1 MRTIPLEE
9 GSLWKSKLRQNE
21 FPLFS
26 QKQDMVLPKICSLTG
41 RLLAH
46 PDYHQE
52 MLDNYAK
59 YSQKYW
65 EGVEKRKQIYRM
77 QRYLETH

>member
-1 MRTIPLEE
+1 MPTIPLEE
-9 GSLWKSKLRQNE
+9 GSLWKSKLRQNT
-21 FPLFS
+21 FPLSF
-26 QKQDMVLPKICSLTG
+26 QKEDMILPKICTLTG
-41 RLLAH
+41 RVLGH

-59 YSQKYW
+59 YSQRYW
-65 EGVEKRKQIYRM
+65 EGVEKRKQIYRT

>member
-1 MRTIPLEE
+1 MLTIPLEE

-21 FPLFS
+21 FPPFS
-26 QKQDMVLPKICSLTG
+26 QKRDMILPRICSLTG
-41 RLLAH
+41 RVLNH

-65 EGVEKRKQIYRM
+65 EGVEQRKQIYRM
-77 QRYLETH
+77 RRYFETH

>member
-1 MRTIPLEE
+1 MRTIALEE
-9 GSLWKSKLRQNE
+9 GSLWKSKLRQNT
-21 FPLFS
+21 FPLSF
-26 QKQDMVLPKICSLTG
+26 QKEDMILPKICTLTG
-41 RLLAH
+41 RVLGH

-52 MLDNYAK
+52 TLDNYAK
-59 YSQKYW
+59 YSQLYW